1 MKYVNKRNNYYED
14 EQPSRRSSVQDSFYR
29 PPKAVD
35 ESQYEQFAAEEEDE
49 SLDENQHEG
58 NALKE
63 VKDKWKEL
71 GPLRLEEIVA
81 NSSEPIDQ
89 ALTFGQSKFNAFII
103 GQVGADGRIQG
114 VGKEINHI
122 IYEGQ
127 FKNDVYH
134 GYGRYIFAN
143 GNYYVGNWVDGKRS
157 GWGKLV
163 DKSGKVYEGM
173 WQSNKFVGT

>member
-1 MKYVNKRNNYYED
+1 
-14 EQPSRRSSVQDSFYR
+14 
-29 PPKAVD
+29 VD
-35 ESQYEQFAAEEEDE
+35 DQ
-49 SLDENQHEG
+49 QHEG

-122 IYEGQ
+122 IYEG
-127 FKNDVYH
+127 
-134 GYGRYIFAN
+134 
-143 GNYYVGNWVDGKRS
+143 
-157 GWGKLV
+157 
-163 DKSGKVYEGM
+163 
-173 WQSNKFVGT
+173 